1 MVDVWNIHMQ
11 ILREKGPWADCPDC
25 WGAGVPAGLTG
36 VTQGRLYS
44 LEDNVSPAIFRQL
57 VREFRQW
64 MADRGERDKPLIISE
79 YGVLMPSD
87 YLAPT
92 AAEGDLLVKQ
102 FMTETFDFLRTS
114 VDTQIG
120 YAADGNRLVQR
131 WLWYSLNDSPSN
143 FNGGLFST
151 DSPPR
156 ITQFGEH
163 FKAYT
168 AGLETPFVDLT
179 VKSLT
184 LTPNLLL
191 SAPISLTVRA
201 EIANLGTLAAGQF
214 KVTFYEGNPQSG
226 GVAKATR
233 LVSGAP
239 ARHEASPPVVEA
251 TWTTA
256 AGAPGQPREIYVR
269 ADSTNAIAES
279 SETNNIAHRAIIAH
293 AAFVSYV
300 PRIFRLY

>member
-1 MVDVWNIHMQ
+1 M
-11 ILREKGPWADCPDC
+11 
-25 WGAGVPAGLTG
+25 
-36 VTQGRLYS
+36 
-44 LEDNVSPAIFRQL
+44 SP
-57 VREFRQW
+57 
-64 MADRGERDKPLIISE
+64 
-79 YGVLMPSD
+79 
-87 YLAPT
+87 
-92 AAEGDLLVKQ
+92 
-102 FMTETFDFLRTS
+102 
-114 VDTQIG
+114 
-120 YAADGNRLVQR
+120 
-131 WLWYSLNDSPSN
+131 
-143 FNGGLFST
+143 
-151 DSPPR
+151 
-156 ITQFGEH
+156 
-163 FKAYT
+163 
-168 AGLETPFVDLT
+168 
-179 VKSLT
+179 
-184 LTPNLLL
+184 
-191 SAPISLTVRA
+191 SAPISLIVRA